1 MFFTKKLLAQCCFG
15 LRKVIANSKGSIII
29 SSVPESGVGFLNV
42 FCVDFDVSAGWTA
55 VKPLAVLLL
64 FLFRCAR
71 VIRKK
76 SWPCLLGGFYVS
88 CVFSGNTS

>member
-42 FCVDFDVSAGWTA
+42 FCVDCLMFQLAGQQ
-55 VKPLAVLLL
+55 
-64 FLFRCAR
+64 
-71 VIRKK
+71 
-76 SWPCLLGGFYVS
+76 
-88 CVFSGNTS
+88 